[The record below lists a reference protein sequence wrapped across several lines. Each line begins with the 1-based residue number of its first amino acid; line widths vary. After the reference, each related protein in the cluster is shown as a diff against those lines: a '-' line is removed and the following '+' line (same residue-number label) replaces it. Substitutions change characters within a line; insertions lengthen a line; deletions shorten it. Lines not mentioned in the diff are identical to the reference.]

1 MALQIGIVGLPN
13 VGKSTLFNALTR
25 SKGAES
31 ANYPF
36 CTIEP
41 NVGIVEVPDERLQ
54 KLAEMVNP
62 EKIIPAAI
70 EFKDIAGLVKGAS
83 KGEGLGNQFLH
94 AIREVDA
101 ICHVVREFEDG
112 DIAHVDGSVDPKRD
126 CETIETELILADLES
141 IEGQRDPSAAL
152 RASSPSRSG
161 DVEKQKK
168 LVLLDRMKD
177 ALDEGKMANTVDMTD
192 EERRLSKHF
201 NLLTNKP
208 IIYALNITEEAM
220 KNLDKDAQRTSLDL
234 PEDAEII
241 GISAKIEEDLQ
252 SLSPEEALE
261 MLKEM
266 GTESSG
272 LDKLIHAAYHALG
285 YITYFTAG
293 EKEVRAWNVQR
304 GSTGPQA
311 AGVIHTDFEKGFI
324 RAETIS
330 YDDYVS
336 CGGENGAKDAG
347 KLRSEGKDYVVQ
359 DGDVMHFKF
368 NV

>member
-41 NVGIVEVPDERLQ
+41 NVGIVEVPDTRLQ
-54 KLAEMVNP
+54 TLAEMVKP

-94 AIREVDA
+94 AIREADA

-112 DIAHVDGSVDPKRD
+112 NITHVDGSIDPKRD
-126 CETIETELILADLES
+126 CETIETELIIADLES
-141 IEGQRDPSAAL
+141 IERQTDKVAGAA
-152 RASSPSRSG
+152 RTG
-161 DVEKQKK
+161 DKEKIKE
-168 LVLLDRMKD
+168 LALLERMKG
-177 ALDEGKMANTVDMTD
+177 ALSEGRMANTIEMTP
-192 EERRLSKHF
+192 EERNISKQF

-208 IIYALNITEEAM
+208 IIYALNVAESVISTIDM
-220 KNLDKDAQRTSLDL
+220 DQQRSNLGLPADAQ
-234 PEDAEII
+234 II
-241 GISAKIEEDLQ
+241 AISAKIEEDLQ
-252 SLSPEEALE
+252 ELSQEEALE

-266 GTESSG
+266 GVESSG
-272 LDKLIHAAYHALG
+272 LDQLIHAAYAALG

-293 EKEVRAWNVQR
+293 EKEVRAWNVLA

-330 YDDYVS
+330 FDDYVS
-336 CGGENGAKDAG
+336 CNGELGAKEAG
-347 KLRSEGKDYVVQ
+347 KMRSEGKDYIVQ